1 MELRVLRYFLT
12 AVNEGNIT
20 RAADILHVTQ
30 PTLSRQLIE
39 LENELGATLLIRG
52 KRSLTLTDDGMLFKQ
67 QAEEIV
73 ELADKAEQTFTG
85 KNEAISGVISLGASE
100 ALGGRVLARYM
111 KQFLKKYPDVRFD
124 LYNEMADNIK
134 DKLEKG
140 LLDLGLLLEP
150 VDTKKYEFLR
160 LSQKES
166 WGILLRK
173 DHPLAKKD
181 KIYVQDLREYPLIL
195 PKRENARNEARNSG
209 RTAINKSSSIRPE
222 INVLGMTVDEAVSQ
236 LDKFIDDACLANLG
250 QITVIHGKGTGALRK
265 GIHNYLKTLK
275 KQKRISGYRDGEF
288 GEGDM
293 GVTVIML

>member
-39 LENELGATLLIRG
+39 LENELGTTLLIRG

-100 ALGGRVLARYM
+100 ALGSRVLARYM
-111 KQFLKKYPDVRFD
+111 KQFLEKYPDVRFD

-166 WGILLRK
+166 WGVLLRK
-173 DHPLAKKD
+173 DHLLAKKD

-195 PKRENARNEARNSG
+195 PKRENARNEVLNWLQCEESHLN
-209 RTAINKSSSIRPE
+209 IPVNYNLLS
-222 INVLGMTVDEAVSQ
+222 NVALLVEAGIGCAVC
-236 LDKFIDDACLANLG
+236 LD
-250 QITVIHGKGTGALRK
+250 GALSVHCSPDICFCPVYPEHTTRSV
-265 GIHNYLKTLK
+265 LLWK
-275 KQKRISGYRDGEF
+275 KNHLFQPAASLFIQMLHTHKWGE
-288 GEGDM
+288 
-293 GVTVIML
+293 

>member
-111 KQFLKKYPDVRFD
+111 KQFLK
-124 LYNEMADNIK
+124 NIRMSDSIYITRWLTISK
-134 DKLEKG
+134 TNWKKG
-140 LLDLGLLLEP
+140 CWIWACCWN
-150 VDTKKYEFLR
+150 R
-160 LSQKES
+160 L
-166 WGILLRK
+166 I
-173 DHPLAKKD
+173 P
-181 KIYVQDLREYPLIL
+181 KI
-195 PKRENARNEARNSG
+195 
-209 RTAINKSSSIRPE
+209 
-222 INVLGMTVDEAVSQ
+222 
-236 LDKFIDDACLANLG
+236 
-250 QITVIHGKGTGALRK
+250 
-265 GIHNYLKTLK
+265 
-275 KQKRISGYRDGEF
+275 
-288 GEGDM
+288 
-293 GVTVIML
+293 